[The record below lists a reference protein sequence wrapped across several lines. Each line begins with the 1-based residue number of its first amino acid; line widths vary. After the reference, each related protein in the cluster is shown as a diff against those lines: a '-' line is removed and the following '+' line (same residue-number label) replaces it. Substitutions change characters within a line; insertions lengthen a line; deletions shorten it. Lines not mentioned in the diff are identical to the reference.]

1 MDNDIDSIDRKIK
14 EVANDDLDGIESS
27 LDHINELDPSDFS
40 HLQDTIKE
48 MLDVLGVNKN
58 STDDLSKANSKKVGK
73 FLVNLLKKE
82 E

>member
-1 MDNDIDSIDRKIK
+1 MNDIDSIDRKIK